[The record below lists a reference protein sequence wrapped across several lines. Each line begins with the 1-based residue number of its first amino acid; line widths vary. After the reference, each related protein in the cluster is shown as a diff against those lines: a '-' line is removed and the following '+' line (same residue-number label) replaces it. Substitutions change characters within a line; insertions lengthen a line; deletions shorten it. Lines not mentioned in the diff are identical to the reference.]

1 MEILRQLEEYLGMRI
16 IDNFDLV
23 CGVSAGALI
32 CGMLGPSGF
41 NIDQCE
47 QSFRTFSKK
56 VFQQSRMTGYS
67 SVLTTHGYYNAQ
79 VYEDVLK

>member
-16 IDNFDLV
+16 IDSFDLV

-32 CGMLGPSGF
+32 CSMLGPSGF
-41 NIDQCE
+41 NVDQCQ

-56 VFQQSRMTGYS
+56 VFSRSRMTGYS
-67 SVLTTHGYYNAQ
+67 SVIKTHGYYDSQ
-79 VYEDVLK
+79 IYEDVLK